1 MKIDKAVIIGAG
13 VAGPAT
19 ALALRKCGIES
30 TVYEAYDGT
39 ASGIGGM
46 LSVAPN
52 GLATLGIIGVTL
64 DNVGQPIRRQVI
76 AEANG
81 REMFGFDGLPGLPPT
96 RVLQRDELHAA
107 LRDRAVAEGIRI
119 VHGKRL
125 AVVEETPRE
134 IVAHFGDGET
144 ARGDVLIGADG
155 IRSKVR
161 TLIDPFAPAPR
172 YVGFL
177 GLGGLAVG
185 TDCDAPLDTMYFVFG
200 KRAFMGYWRR
210 PDGVVWFSNL
220 PREQPLYAA
229 EAREIPASVWLDELK
244 HVYADD
250 VPGRDLVAHTRAE
263 HVFVLGAQDV
273 LPPVPHWHRGRMV
286 LVGDSAHAPSS
297 SSGQGASLALESSV
311 ELARCLRDCETPSG
325 AFAAYERLRRP
336 RVEAI
341 AAAAARTNNQK
352 AAGPIAKLVMN
363 ALLPIA
369 LKTFM
374 SPRRMFGGTHGYRI
388 DWERRVT
395 AA

>member
-30 TVYEAYDGT
+30 TVYEAYDRN
-39 ASGIGGM
+39 ASNIGGM

-52 GLATLGIIGVTL
+52 GLATLGIIGVSL
-64 DNVGQPIRRQVI
+64 DRVGQPIRRQVI

-96 RVLQRDELHAA
+96 RVLQREELYVE
-107 LRDRAVAEGIRI
+107 LLDRALEQGIRI
-119 VHGKRL
+119 EHGKRL
-125 AVVEETPRE
+125 MGVDETARGVVAR
-134 IVAHFGDGET
+134 FDDGET
-144 ARGDVLIGADG
+144 AHGDVLIGADG
-155 IRSKVR
+155 IRSTVR

-177 GLGGLAVG
+177 GLGGLAVD

-210 PDGVVWFSNL
+210 PDGVAWFSNL
-220 PREQPLYAA
+220 PREQPLYTA
-229 EAREIPASVWLDELK
+229 EARAIPASQWLDELK
-244 HVYADD
+244 EVYAGD
-250 VPGRDLVAHTRAE
+250 VPGRDFVAHTRAE
-263 HVFVLGAQDV
+263 DLFVLGAQDV

-311 ELARCLRDCETPSG
+311 ELARCLRDCATPSA

-374 SPRRMFGGTHGYRI
+374 SPRRMFGSTHGFSI
-388 DWERRVT
+388 DWERRV
-395 AA
+395 A